1 MEEKNLF
8 LQKKILQSLP
18 VRRDSALD
26 YVAIIVWNLF
36 LCGIEMEKII
46 TLQILLLDWEG
57 RR

>member
-8 LQKKILQSLP
+8 LQKILQSLP

-46 TLQILLLDWEG
+46 TLQILLGGEG